1 MSIQLDATAPSSTA
15 SCNAAACSAATTY
28 AAPLTV
34 TLAGTDA
41 GSGVAQVR
49 YTTDGT
55 TPSDTTGTVYDGP
68 IALSADTTLTYRA
81 FDVAGNAEA
90 ANTIALHVSSTPVG
104 RDAADDD
111 GDVHG
116 RRLRRLARRAGRRS
130 RSLRP
135 TTSRVRSSTRYT
147 TNGTDP
153 TPTTG
158 TVYTAPFTLAAT
170 TALRFRSFDAA
181 GNAEA
186 VQSVSVRID
195 ATAPDGLRHVQ
206 RRSVHDGLVAGARS
220 TSP

>member
-1 MSIQLDATAPSSTA
+1 M
-15 SCNAAACSAATTY
+15 
-28 AAPLTV
+28 

-116 RRLRRLARRAGRRS
+116 RRLRRLARRAGDGHARCDRRPAGAIEHPLHDQRHGS
-130 RSLRP
+130 
-135 TTSRVRSSTRYT
+135 
-147 TNGTDP
+147 DAHD
-153 TPTTG
+153 G

-186 VQSVSVRID
+186 VQSVSVQID
-195 ATAPDGLRHVQ
+195 ATLPTA
-206 RRSVHDGLVAGARS
+206 SA
-220 TSP
+220 T